1 MAQDYASGKI
11 KTLDT
16 ITNTVNVDGEVEVT
30 NTVAV
35 SGTVAVNNTVAVSG
49 AVNVNNTVGVDGLVK
64 IKDGANLDAFSRLR
78 VSNATALFAS
88 QCQYDAD
95 PLLFETGAT
104 GTGVAPAHDAN
115 TRMVAL
121 SATAGNGESF
131 IQSYES
137 IPYQAGRSQL
147 VFCTF
152 NLGAGVAGAVVDV
165 GLFNAGNGFFLRQN
179 GASGLQLVRR
189 TSTSGS
195 VVDNV
200 INQADWNIDPMDG
213 TGPSGLT
220 LDPATVQILCFD
232 AQYLAMGR
240 ARVYFDIGGLLIE
253 VHHFEHANV
262 ISVPYMQTLTLP
274 IQMLLTATA
283 TGATKT
289 AHFKCSSVSS
299 EGGFEEDLGYSFAT
313 PEGTVTAASGAPTHI
328 LGLRPATTFNSIA
341 NRVSIRATSIEV
353 LVTGADPV
361 RWELT
366 VGAAFSAEPTWAAV
380 NATYSSAEYTSVV
393 GTVSSVGLVIASGYL
408 AASNQT
414 KSSVN
419 FRVAARYPVSLDRAG
434 AVRANGT
441 LHLFVTGIGG
451 TSASRATLNYT
462 EVR

>member
-1 MAQDYASGKI
+1 MAQGYATGSI

-16 ITNTVNVDGEVEVT
+16 ITNTV
-30 NTVAV
+30 
-35 SGTVAVNNTVAVSG
+35 
-49 AVNVNNTVGVDGLVK
+49 GVDGLVA

-78 VSNATALFAS
+78 VSNAAALFAS

-104 GTGVAPAHDAN
+104 GTGVSPAHDAN

-121 SATAGNGESF
+121 SATAGNGTSF

-189 TSTSGS
+189 SSVSGS
-195 VVDNV
+195 VVDEV
-200 INQADWNIDPMDG
+200 VNQADWNIDPLTG
-213 TGPSGLT
+213 TGPSGVT
-220 LDPATVQILCFD
+220 LDATKVQILCID
-232 AQYLAMGR
+232 AQFLAMGR
-240 ARVYFDIGGLLIE
+240 ARVYFDVDGQLFE
-253 VHHFEHANV
+253 VHHFEHAN
-262 ISVPYMQTLTLP
+262 ILAVPYMQTLTLP
-274 IQMLLTATA
+274 VQMLLTATA

-289 AHFKCSSVSS
+289 THFKCSSVSS
-299 EGGFEEDLGYSFAT
+299 EGGFEEDLGYAFAT

-328 LGLRPATTFNSIA
+328 LGLRPATTFNSIT
-341 NRVSIRATSIEV
+341 NRASIRTTSIEV
-353 LVTGADPV
+353 LVTGNQPI
-361 RWELT
+361 RWQLT
-366 VGAAFSAEPTWAAV
+366 VGAAFSAAPTWAAV
-380 NATYSSAEYTSVV
+380 NATYSGAEYTSVV
-393 GTVSSVGLVIASGYL
+393 GTVSSIGLVIASGYL
-408 AASNQT
+408 SASAQT

-419 FRVAARYPVSLDRAG
+419 FRIASRYPITLDRAG

-441 LHLFVTGIGG
+441 LNLFVTGIGG
-451 TSASRATLNYT
+451 TSDCRATLNYS